1 MVNMG
6 IFGNSKKAVTP
17 EVLDNIV
24 TLTDQYGKDRE
35 FEYLDLISYENRE
48 FVVLLPRYDNS
59 GAAVILEIKDQNTDE
74 EHYDAVASPEELDVL
89 FALFRYKFK
98 DSFEFVHEL

>member
-17 EVLDNIV
+17 EVL
-24 TLTDQYGKDRE
+24 DRE